1 QHIRL
6 WGTSREIVGVVADEK
21 FAGLASET
29 PPAVYPP
36 LWQVPMPSV
45 SLLVRTTVDPAAAT
59 RAVRREVRAIDP
71 QIALYDVRT
80 MGEALTRSIGRER
93 FTMLLLGSF
102 AALALLLAVIGVHGV
117 LSYAVEQRRH
127 EMGIRMALGAQ
138 RSAVLGMV
146 VRQGMALSLAGIA
159 LGVLG
164 ALAVT
169 RLLGALLFG
178 VGPTDA
184 VTFMLVIVVIALAA
198 AVASFLPA
206 RAAVAIDPATSL
218 RAE

>member
-1 QHIRL
+1 
-6 WGTSREIVGVVADEK
+6 
-21 FAGLASET
+21 
-29 PPAVYPP
+29 
-36 LWQVPMPSV
+36 
-45 SLLVRTTVDPAAAT
+45 
-59 RAVRREVRAIDP
+59 
-71 QIALYDVRT
+71 
-80 MGEALTRSIGRER
+80 
-93 FTMLLLGSF
+93 
-102 AALALLLAVIGVHGV
+102 
-117 LSYAVEQRRH
+117 
-127 EMGIRMALGAQ
+127 
-138 RSAVLGMV
+138 MV

-184 VTFMLVIVVIALAA
+184 LTFALVVAVIALAA